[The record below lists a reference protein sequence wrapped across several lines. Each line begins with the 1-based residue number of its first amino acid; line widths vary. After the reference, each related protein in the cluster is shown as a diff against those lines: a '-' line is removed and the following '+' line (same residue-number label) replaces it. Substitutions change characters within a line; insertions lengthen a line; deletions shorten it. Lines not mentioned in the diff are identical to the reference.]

1 VLQSDNLPNKKNGM
15 TRRAALTLLVTTL
28 SGALMNG
35 CGSPPDMPDYRYR
48 LTVEV
53 DTPQGLRRG
62 SSVIQ
67 VHNEL
72 TYNPVGG
79 GYSFGS
85 EPRGEATAVDLP
97 GGQTLFA
104 LLTGEEGSSYWAG
117 RIVYDLAPKVPI
129 VADKY
134 DSSRATQLRNAV
146 ANRSVIVVPRK
157 VLLDPNS
164 TEPKYISRYPLLV
177 TFTDIKNPKTVV
189 GVDPTDLAKSFG
201 AGIKLRRITVQITDD
216 PVTAGIGKRLG
227 WLKGHSGS
235 VNPANLSSTDVVKQ
249 LSVVTDTSFSQGVSQ

>member
-1 VLQSDNLPNKKNGM
+1 
-15 TRRAALTLLVTTL
+15 
-28 SGALMNG
+28 MNG

-79 GYSFGS
+79 GYNWGY
-85 EPRGEATAVDLP
+85 EARGEAIAIDLP

-104 LLTGEEGSSYWAG
+104 LLTGEHGYADWAA
-117 RIVYDLAPKVPI
+117 RIVYDLTPTVPI
-129 VADKY
+129 SADKY
-134 DSSRATQLRNAV
+134 DSSRAVQLQHAI
-146 ANRSVIVVPRK
+146 ANQSVVVVPRK

-164 TEPKYISRYPLLV
+164 TEPRYISRYPLLV
-177 TFTDIKNPKTVV
+177 TFADIKEPKSVAF
-189 GVDPTDLAKSFG
+189 VDSADLAKYFG
-201 AGIKLRRITVQITDD
+201 TGIALKRITVQITDD
-216 PVTAGIGKRLG
+216 PVTTNIGKRLR
-227 WLKGHSGS
+227 WLSDYPEPRLDPNYKGSFDPGEIG
-235 VNPANLSSTDVVKQ
+235 PAQKLTHGDFRKGPN
-249 LSVVTDTSFSQGVSQ
+249 G

>member
-1 VLQSDNLPNKKNGM
+1 M
-15 TRRAALTLLVTTL
+15 TRRAMIGWLA
-28 SGALMNG
+28 SAGALLGLGG
-35 CGSPPDMPDYRYR
+35 CGNKPDMPDYRYR

-53 DTPQGLRRG
+53 DTPQGLRSG
-62 SSVIQ
+62 SSVIV

-157 VLLDPNS
+157 VLLNPNS
-164 TEPKYISRYPLLV
+164 TEPRYISRYPLLV
-177 TFTDIKNPKTVV
+177 TFADIKEPKSVTL
-189 GVDPTDLAKSFG
+189 VDPADLAKSFG
-201 AGIKLRRITVQITDD
+201 TGFTLRRITVQITDD
-216 PVTAGIGKRLG
+216 PVTSGIEKRLP
-227 WLKGHSGS
+227 WIRSYNDKMLDGS
-235 VNPANLSSTDVVKQ
+235 SLNNSKNLANNLSQANFLTGEK
-249 LSVVTDTSFSQGVSQ
+249 

>member
-1 VLQSDNLPNKKNGM
+1 M
-15 TRRAALTLLVTTL
+15 TRRAMIGWLA
-28 SGALMNG
+28 SAGALLGLGG
-35 CGSPPDMPDYRYR
+35 CGNKPDMPDYRYR

-79 GYSFGS
+79 GYNWGY
-85 EPRGEATAVDLP
+85 EARGEAIAIDLP

-104 LLTGEEGSSYWAG
+104 LLTGEHGYADWAA
-117 RIVYDLAPKVPI
+117 RIVYDLTPTVPI
-129 VADKY
+129 SADKS
-134 DSSRATQLRNAV
+134 DSSRAVQLQRAI
-146 ANRSVIVVPRK
+146 ANQSVVVVPRK